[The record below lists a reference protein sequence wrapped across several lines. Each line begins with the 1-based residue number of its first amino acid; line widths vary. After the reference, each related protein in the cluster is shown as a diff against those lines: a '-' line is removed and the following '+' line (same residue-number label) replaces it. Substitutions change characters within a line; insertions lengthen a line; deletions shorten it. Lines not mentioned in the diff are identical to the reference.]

1 MCWKTLQK
9 TSRRKLLGADRPFFA
24 GAGVTDHRS
33 GIRKHSIAV
42 ATMVDPTA
50 PAEATPAPAPPPSP
64 HVAPPRDSNKPAAEA
79 IPTIPEDAP
88 MEGGEELESEKD
100 ASAASASSLTSHAVR
115 VCRWPLEA
123 VFLIRQPKS
132 IRVVLS

>member
-1 MCWKTLQK
+1 M
-9 TSRRKLLGADRPFFA
+9 LGADRPFFA

-79 IPTIPEDAP
+79 IPTIREVAP
-88 MEGGEELESEKD
+88 MEGGEELESEND

-115 VCRWPLEA
+115 VCCWPLEA
-123 VFLIRQPKS
+123 VFLVKQPKKYS
-132 IRVVLS
+132 CGFIVVLI